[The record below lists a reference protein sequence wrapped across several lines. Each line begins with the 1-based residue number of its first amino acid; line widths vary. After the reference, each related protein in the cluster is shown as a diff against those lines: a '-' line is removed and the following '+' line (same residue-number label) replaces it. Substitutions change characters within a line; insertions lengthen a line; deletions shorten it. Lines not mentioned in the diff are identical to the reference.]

1 MNSNFFG
8 SDVNK
13 LIDFYF
19 DNEMLYIGN
28 VFKNN
33 YDLSTIHFINGKPP
47 KFGWGNAD
55 DNRYNSGLL
64 NSKDCTIYLDSPQWQ
79 SE

>member
-13 LIDFYF
+13 IIDFYF
-19 DNEMLYIGN
+19 DDEMLYIGN

-33 YDLSTIHFINGKPP
+33 YDLSTIHFFAKPP

>member
-13 LIDFYF
+13 IIDFYF
-19 DNEMLYIGN
+19 DSEMLYIGN

-33 YDLSTIHFINGKPP
+33 YDLSTIHFFGKPP
-47 KFGWGNAD
+47 KFG
-55 DNRYNSGLL
+55 
-64 NSKDCTIYLDSPQWQ
+64 
-79 SE
+79 